1 MLKRLRRREVPVDVH
16 SEDEEEFDAT
26 RGVLEFSD
34 ISDSEA
40 SEDSDVESEATH
52 SEGEGEEEIQEE
64 TSVVKEE
71 ATITREELS
80 LTKEKET
87 NSTHKDTS
95 SLVEDTSTASIE
107 DISKGVE
114 QPKSTEQKLKAEDQL
129 EIKQEEN
136 NSIIAIKDPD
146 EDGISS
152 TDGDEL
158 LSHSGNEI
166 EVRDEKRD
174 DSKNSVNVPE
184 MSGWQ
189 KKVLARQEYR
199 KKLAE
204 DPAFVP
210 HLGEFWGHDD
220 RFIKDELRDDFDSH
234 YRKSPFASRDKN
246 VWGNSPRDRWDHDG
260 FEELMKIEDEERRRK
275 EFQHRIQHRREF
287 VPPAPRRR
295 SHFHNNITTPKF
307 NHSRPSNS
315 IIKRRNSFEEQSR
328 SRGMFLSKYDTNH
341 RRGIGS
347 SSNFKHHK
355 SSVRGSR
362 SENSYNENDGNVSST
377 SRFNDSKS
385 YTGKDNSFPPK
396 GGNGFRGR
404 GYSSRHY
411 MRSGLNRD
419 HSFNSN
425 QADVSEVDGKHN
437 LSQDKN
443 SKEQRSNNDNV
454 DNKDSHVIHNNGQQ
468 ESRENKIEENINI
481 VAEYKIEKAEPAHD
495 ITSHVN
501 ITSSSFTKEG
511 TDSGSPIKE
520 KENVYEK
527 LEEESGVEIIL
538 DSQSKKAIEDNV
550 TPISQSINNVTSS
563 FNELSI
569 NNNQSDTIVSL
580 PSTLM
585 DKDKLQTNQASKRY
599 STRRAASFSIT
610 QPTQTNDSPASG
622 ISNNSRTSEIPPSA
636 VFAPPFQPRALA
648 LSDEISISNE
658 DSSNTSNTSNNFF
671 PQKPETPIAYY
682 MDNLPQGLRNNQS
695 ENNLP
700 PLTSIPPASYVA
712 ESNPYVTESN
722 GMVYYYDP
730 NMYYYYYPTQT
741 TTELKD
747 TNDNSGKSSSFVS
760 QSSTGVQENDGV
772 YYYYPVYYQ

>member
-80 LTKEKET
+80 LTKEKES

-114 QPKSTEQKLKAEDQL
+114 QPKSTEHKLKAEDQL

-136 NSIIAIKDPD
+136 NSTIAIKDSG

-158 LSHSGNEI
+158 QSHSGNEI

-234 YRKSPFASRDKN
+234 YRKSPFASSH
-246 VWGNSPRDRWDHDG
+246 NSLPYYIIYHYSI
-260 FEELMKIEDEERRRK
+260 FTEK
-275 EFQHRIQHRREF
+275 
-287 VPPAPRRR
+287 APRRR

-341 RRGIGS
+341 RRGNGS

-362 SENSYNENDGNVSST
+362 SENSYNGNDGNVSST
-377 SRFNDSKS
+377 SRFNDNKS

-443 SKEQRSNNDNV
+443 SKEQRSNNDSV
-454 DNKDSHVIHNNGQQ
+454 DNKDSHIIHNNGQQ

-481 VAEYKIEKAEPAHD
+481 VAEYKIEKAEPAQESTD

-585 DKDKLQTNQASKRY
+585 DKDKVQTNQASKRY

-658 DSSNTSNTSNNFF
+658 DSSNTSNTSNTSNNFF

-682 MDNLPQGLRNNQS
+682 MDNLPQGLRNNLS

-712 ESNPYVTESN
+712 EK
-722 GMVYYYDP
+722 
-730 NMYYYYYPTQT
+730 
-741 TTELKD
+741 LKD
-747 TNDNSGKSSSFVS
+747 TNDNSVKSSSFVS

>member
-52 SEGEGEEEIQEE
+52 SEGE
-64 TSVVKEE
+64 
-71 ATITREELS
+71 
-80 LTKEKET
+80 EKET

-114 QPKSTEQKLKAEDQL
+114 QPKSTEHKLKAEDQL

-136 NSIIAIKDPD
+136 NSTIAIKDSG

-158 LSHSGNEI
+158 QSHSGNEI

-234 YRKSPFASRDKN
+234 YRKSPFAS
-246 VWGNSPRDRWDHDG
+246 RDRWDHDG

-341 RRGIGS
+341 RRGNGS

-362 SENSYNENDGNVSST
+362 SENSYNGNDGNVSST
-377 SRFNDSKS
+377 SRFNDNKS

-411 MRSGLNRD
+411 MRS
-419 HSFNSN
+419 
-425 QADVSEVDGKHN
+425 
-437 LSQDKN
+437 
-443 SKEQRSNNDNV
+443 EQRSNNDSV
-454 DNKDSHVIHNNGQQ
+454 DNKDSHIIHNNGQQ

-481 VAEYKIEKAEPAHD
+481 VAEYKIEKAEPAQESTD

-527 LEEESGVEIIL
+527 LEEESGVETIL

-585 DKDKLQTNQASKRY
+585 DKDKVQTNQASKRY

-658 DSSNTSNTSNNFF
+658 DSSNTSNTSNTSNNFF

-682 MDNLPQGLRNNQS
+682 MDNLPQGLRNNLS

-747 TNDNSGKSSSFVS
+747 TNDNSVKSSSFVS
-760 QSSTGVQENDGV
+760 QSSTGVQENDA
-772 YYYYPVYYQ
+772 

>member
-1 MLKRLRRREVPVDVH
+1 MHKLKRLRRREVPVDAH
-16 SEDEEEFDAT
+16 SEDEEEFDVT
-26 RGVLEFSD
+26 RGELEFSD

-40 SEDSDVESEATH
+40 SEDSDAESEASP

-64 TSVVKEE
+64 TGIIKEE
-71 ATITREELS
+71 ATSTSEELN
-80 LTKEKET
+80 LTKEKDA
-87 NSTHKDTS
+87 NSIHKDNS
-95 SLVEDTSTASIE
+95 SLVDTITASSE
-107 DISKGVE
+107 DVSKGIK
-114 QPKSTEQKLKAEDQL
+114 QPKSTSKHELRVEDQL
-129 EIKQEEN
+129 EIKPGEN
-136 NSIIAIKDPD
+136 NSTIAINDSD
-146 EDGISS
+146 DDDISS

-158 LSHSGNEI
+158 QSHSGNEI
-166 EVRDEKRD
+166 EARDEKRS
-174 DSKNSVNVPE
+174 DSKNSASVPE

-234 YRKSPFASRDKN
+234 YRKSPFASRGKN

-275 EFQHRIQHRREF
+275 EFQHRVQRRREF
-287 VPPAPRRR
+287 VPPAPQRR
-295 SHFHNNITTPKF
+295 SHFHNNITPPKF

-315 IIKRRNSFEEQSR
+315 IRKRRNSFGEQSR

-341 RRGIGS
+341 RDGII
-347 SSNFKHHK
+347 SSNNFNNHK

-362 SENSYNENDGNVSST
+362 SENSYNRNGRST
-377 SRFNDSKS
+377 SQINDNKP

-404 GYSSRHY
+404 GRHY
-411 MRSGLNRD
+411 MRSSLNRD

-425 QADVSEVDGKHN
+425 QADVIEADKKHK

-443 SKEQRSNNDNV
+443 SKEQSSISDDV
-454 DNKDSHVIHNNGQQ
+454 DNKGSQVIHNNEQQ
-468 ESRENKIEENINI
+468 ESHESKAEENINT
-481 VAEYKIEKAEPAHD
+481 VVEYQIEKAEPAQESTNV
-495 ITSHVN
+495 TSHVN
-501 ITSSSFTKEG
+501 ITPSSFTKEETG
-511 TDSGSPIKE
+511 SESPIKE
-520 KENVYEK
+520 QETICEK
-527 LEEESGVEIIL
+527 SEEEPGVEIIL

-550 TPISQSINNVTSS
+550 THSISQSINNVTSS

-569 NNNQSDTIVSL
+569 NHNQSDTIVSL
-580 PSTLM
+580 PSTSM
-585 DKDKLQTNQASKRY
+585 DKDRVQTNASKRY

-610 QPTQTNDSPASG
+610 QLTQTSDSPVSG

-648 LSDEISISNE
+648 LSDENSISNE
-658 DSSNTSNTSNNFF
+658 DSSNTSNNFF
-671 PQKPETPIAYY
+671 PQKPETPIAY
-682 MDNLPQGLRNNQS
+682 MDSNLPQGLRNNLLS

-700 PLTSIPPASYVA
+700 PLTSVPPAPYVA

-730 NMYYYYYPTQT
+730 NMYYYYYPTHT
-741 TTELKD
+741 TPELKD
-747 TNDNSGKSSSFVS
+747 TNDNSVKSSSFVS
-760 QSSTGVQENDGV
+760 QPSTTVQENDGV